1 MSFIVA
7 TSPGGVAFGRDV
19 IPPDWLLDYW
29 HPMEKAQYPDYFE
42 RREKRKQQYVEWW
55 QKQYG
60 PPSHDDLHGGH

>member
-1 MSFIVA
+1 
-7 TSPGGVAFGRDV
+7 
-19 IPPDWLLDYW
+19 
-29 HPMEKAQYPDYFE
+29 MEKAQYPDYFE